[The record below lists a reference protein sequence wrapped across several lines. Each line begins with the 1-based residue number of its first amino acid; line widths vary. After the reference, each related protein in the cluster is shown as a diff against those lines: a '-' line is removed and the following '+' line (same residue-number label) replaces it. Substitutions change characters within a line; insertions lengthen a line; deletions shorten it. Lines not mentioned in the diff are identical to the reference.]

1 MISFVLGN
9 GKSRLDF
16 NIDAYKQYGPM
27 YGCNAIYRDAQ
38 VDYLIGVDP
47 PMVQEIIDNK
57 AHLSTKFYTR
67 EHKRFAGIPGVNFT
81 AERLGWSSGPTALW
95 LASSHK
101 PNAIII
107 VGFDYQSADEKLNNI
122 YGSTKN
128 YKDKNAPATYFGNW
142 VRQTQ
147 LIIRD
152 NPDVKYYRLITH
164 EHKFTPRDILKYPNF
179 SNISK
184 EKLDDFLQM
193 AQKEPI
199 STHISVY

>member
-16 NIDAYKQYGPM
+16 NIEAYRQYGPM
-27 YGCNAIYRDAQ
+27 YGCNAIYRDTH

-67 EHKRFAGIPGVNFT
+67 EHNRFRDIDGVNFT
-81 AERLGWSSGPTALW
+81 SDRLGWSSGPTALW
-95 LASSHK
+95 LASQHK
-101 PNAIII
+101 PSTIII

-128 YKDKNAPATYFGNW
+128 YKDSKAPATYFGNW

-152 NPDVKYYRLITH
+152 NPDIQYCRVITK
-164 EHKFTPRDILKYPNF
+164 EHNFTSRDIQKYPNF
-179 SNISK
+179 SNVFI
-184 EKLDDFLQM
+184 EKLDDFLKM
-193 AQKEPI
+193 AQNEPI
-199 STHISVY
+199 ST